1 MPETPQ
7 PQGPTNIQALQGLYD
22 ATRVAN
28 LTAAQHDQLKLFGLQ
43 LMKFIES
50 NEASK
55 AAVVPPEPVDAGA
68 PAPIPFPKG

>member
-43 LMKFIES
+43 LAKFIES
-50 NEASK
+50 NEPK
-55 AAVVPPEPVDAGA
+55 AAPEAVPATNVEHFPV
-68 PAPIPFPKG
+68 